1 MGGSNGG
8 GEKITFKIL
17 YFWLMPSK
25 NTKPIDLRHYK
36 KEWKIIDKRIK
47 ELGARNTIHN
57 YLHNKMQSL
66 AKDYNYCPDCILE
79 SLSDK
84 YTEKK
89 RHHVP
94 LDIYNVFKEISD
106 KSKVPLTTIIDRL
119 IIAPLLIEK

>member
-1 MGGSNGG
+1 
-8 GEKITFKIL
+8 
-17 YFWLMPSK
+17 MPSK

-36 KEWKIIDKRIK
+36 KEWKIVDKRIK

-66 AKDYNYCPDCILE
+66 AKDYNTCPDCILE

-84 YTEKK
+84 GTEKK

-94 LDIYNVFKEISD
+94 MDIYNVFKDISQ
-106 KSKVPLTTIIDRL
+106 KSKVPITTIVDRL
-119 IIAPLLIEK
+119 IIAPLLIDK